1 MNPHYA
7 TVFFRALFVLA
18 AAGGAL
24 AAGYASFPLTYPF
37 LIALI
42 LSSAIIP
49 VVDWLDKLTG
59 MPRSVNTVIV
69 LVFFLLILLG
79 AATFLVAEIISGTA
93 YLAKTLPPHISAFM
107 TYCEEL
113 FTSRIQPLY
122 HELTVLFNGLE
133 TNQQASIVTHIQTL
147 GDTAAK
153 NAGLMLSHL
162 LELVPKWIAFLPNT
176 AAVFIFAMLAT
187 FFMTKDWHKLKALL
201 YSILPERVSANAKA
215 VSGELK
221 KAMAGFIKAQAVLI
235 LFTMIIVF
243 IGLFLLG
250 IEHAATI
257 AFFIGLVDLLPYLG
271 AGSVFVPWIMYL
283 AIAGQLPQAI
293 GLGILYIVVL
303 IQRQLTEPKILSRS
317 IGLDPLATLIALF
330 AGFKLFGILGLAAGP
345 ALLVFIQAFITT
357 GALKEIWAYITV
369 QSK

>member
-1 MNPHYA
+1 MNPQYA
-7 TVFFRALFVLA
+7 TIFFRTLFVLA
-18 AAGGAL
+18 VAGGAL

-49 VVDWLDKLTG
+49 FVDWLDKLTG
-59 MPRSVNTVIV
+59 LPRSVNTVIV
-69 LVFFLLILLG
+69 LAFFLLLLLG

-93 YLAKTLPPHISAFM
+93 YLAKTLPPHISAFI

-133 TNQQASIVTHIQTL
+133 TKQQASIVTHIQTL

-162 LELVPKWIAFLPNT
+162 FEMVPKLFAVLPNT
-176 AAVFIFAMLAT
+176 AAVFIFSMLAT
-187 FFMTKDWHKLKALL
+187 FFITKDWHKLKALIH
-201 YSILPERVSANAKA
+201 SILPERISANGKA
-215 VSGELK
+215 VLGELK
-221 KAMAGFIKAQAVLI
+221 KAMAGFIKAQAVLV
-235 LFTMIIVF
+235 LFTMVIVF
-243 IGLFLLG
+243 IGLFLLH

-271 AGSVFVPWIMYL
+271 AGSVFVPWIIYL
-283 AIAGQLPQAI
+283 SITGQLPQAI
-293 GLGILYIVVL
+293 GIGILYIVVL
-303 IQRQLTEPKILSRS
+303 IQRQLTEPKILSKS
-317 IGLDPLATLIALF
+317 IGIDPLATLIALF
-330 AGFKLFGILGLAAGP
+330 AGFKLFGFLGLAAGP

>member
-1 MNPHYA
+1 
-7 TVFFRALFVLA
+7 
-18 AAGGAL
+18 
-24 AAGYASFPLTYPF
+24 
-37 LIALI
+37 
-42 LSSAIIP
+42 
-49 VVDWLDKLTG
+49 

-187 FFMTKDWHKLKALL
+187 FL
-201 YSILPERVSANAKA
+201 
-215 VSGELK
+215 
-221 KAMAGFIKAQAVLI
+221 
-235 LFTMIIVF
+235 
-243 IGLFLLG
+243 
-250 IEHAATI
+250 
-257 AFFIGLVDLLPYLG
+257 
-271 AGSVFVPWIMYL
+271 
-283 AIAGQLPQAI
+283 
-293 GLGILYIVVL
+293 
-303 IQRQLTEPKILSRS
+303 
-317 IGLDPLATLIALF
+317 
-330 AGFKLFGILGLAAGP
+330 
-345 ALLVFIQAFITT
+345 
-357 GALKEIWAYITV
+357 
-369 QSK
+369 

>member
-1 MNPHYA
+1 
-7 TVFFRALFVLA
+7 
-18 AAGGAL
+18 
-24 AAGYASFPLTYPF
+24 
-37 LIALI
+37 
-42 LSSAIIP
+42 
-49 VVDWLDKLTG
+49 
-59 MPRSVNTVIV
+59 
-69 LVFFLLILLG
+69 
-79 AATFLVAEIISGTA
+79 
-93 YLAKTLPPHISAFM
+93 
-107 TYCEEL
+107 
-113 FTSRIQPLY
+113 
-122 HELTVLFNGLE
+122 
-133 TNQQASIVTHIQTL
+133 
-147 GDTAAK
+147 
-153 NAGLMLSHL
+153 
-162 LELVPKWIAFLPNT
+162 
-176 AAVFIFAMLAT
+176 
-187 FFMTKDWHKLKALL
+187 MTKDWHKLKALL

-293 GLGILYIVVL
+293 GLGVLYIVVL
-303 IQRQLTEPKILSRS
+303 IQRQLTEPKILSKS